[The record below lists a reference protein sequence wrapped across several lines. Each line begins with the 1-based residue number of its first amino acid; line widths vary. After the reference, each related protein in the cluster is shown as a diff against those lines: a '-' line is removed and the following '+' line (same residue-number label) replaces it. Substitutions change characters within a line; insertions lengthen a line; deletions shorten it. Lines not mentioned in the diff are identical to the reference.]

1 MMQTCPC
8 GHASAAAHAQS
19 WIVSTH
25 QLELPDAIEGG
36 DQGKERR
43 VLAKE
48 PVMPRRWARA
58 LMMPCCTLLE

>member
-1 MMQTCPC
+1 
-8 GHASAAAHAQS
+8 
-19 WIVSTH
+19 VSTH